1 MGSTI
6 SEPRK
11 RFRLFL
17 FLHVLVL
24 CVGLV
29 TTCFLYLHNAQQPAD
44 YEVAD
49 LAAWQL
55 TRSDGTTVTA
65 DSAGR
70 LDLAAADT
78 LYITGHL
85 ADDYTGQV
93 IVSLDSPYADV
104 AILVD
109 DNVTANPSG
118 RFTPETG
125 FSSPADAM
133 PSSDGLF
140 TLGDAVGREVTLAVQ
155 FLTAE
160 PSLSAL
166 PQMACY
172 DQIAGYNSQSLSA
185 AAKAALPAG
194 AFLAV
199 GVILI
204 NIFLLLLWHNHADWS
219 ILLLAVAALAFCLSR
234 TVAYSL
240 NTVSRQEVLVFQA
253 MAQNLPT
260 LPILWIY
267 WIHLTKPLRRVTLVL
282 PLAATVAM
290 VWLLLRGLSD
300 YNAVADAV
308 SLMQRLLLPLAG
320 LLLLLCGIWVAVRVQ
335 SWYRLF
341 FLTAG
346 GLLAAAITLV
356 LLAYALTRRWYLP
369 QQHPVSQMA
378 ALQTLFPLQL
388 RINYLT
394 VFTCFILAFYNFV
407 KIRIKQDSER
417 QALLL
422 QTKFAAEHAGAL
434 YRTLLETRT
443 VRHEIRSRTETLRI
457 LCEQGDFQRVKE
469 YVDQFCAQSR
479 IVPSLYTTNMLV
491 NSLIAPRLQT
501 AQDAQVQVSV
511 LIQIP
516 DTLPIPD
523 LDLST
528 YLTNLLDNAVVA
540 ATVCENQPKLLTLRM
555 ELTGQRL
562 RIYCRNSY
570 EGEILF
576 RDDGLPRSRS
586 GEWHGYGMS
595 LMRQVAEKYSGHL
608 DLHCENGFFVAATE
622 LLLPDG

>member
-65 DSAGR
+65 NSAGR

-85 ADDYTGQV
+85 AYDYTCQV
-93 IVSLDSPYADV
+93 IVSLDSPYADA
-104 AILVD
+104 AILVEGQ
-109 DNVTANPSG
+109 VAANPSG
-118 RFTPETG
+118 RFTPGTG
-125 FSSPADAM
+125 FPDPADAV

-140 TLGDAVGREVTLAVQ
+140 TLSDAVGREVTLAVQ

-160 PSLSAL
+160 PSLSAM

-260 LPILWIY
+260 LPILCC
-267 WIHLTKPLRRVTLVL
+267 LRAPSCPRACTKPRASASPIQPRE
-282 PLAATVAM
+282 
-290 VWLLLRGLSD
+290 
-300 YNAVADAV
+300 
-308 SLMQRLLLPLAG
+308 
-320 LLLLLCGIWVAVRVQ
+320 
-335 SWYRLF
+335 
-341 FLTAG
+341 
-346 GLLAAAITLV
+346 
-356 LLAYALTRRWYLP
+356 
-369 QQHPVSQMA
+369 
-378 ALQTLFPLQL
+378 
-388 RINYLT
+388 
-394 VFTCFILAFYNFV
+394 FILFQGAMPWCCS
-407 KIRIKQDSER
+407 QQWESAGTER
-417 QALLL
+417 
-422 QTKFAAEHAGAL
+422 
-434 YRTLLETRT
+434 
-443 VRHEIRSRTETLRI
+443 S
-457 LCEQGDFQRVKE
+457 
-469 YVDQFCAQSR
+469 
-479 IVPSLYTTNMLV
+479 
-491 NSLIAPRLQT
+491 
-501 AQDAQVQVSV
+501 
-511 LIQIP
+511 
-516 DTLPIPD
+516 
-523 LDLST
+523 
-528 YLTNLLDNAVVA
+528 
-540 ATVCENQPKLLTLRM
+540 
-555 ELTGQRL
+555 
-562 RIYCRNSY
+562 
-570 EGEILF
+570 
-576 RDDGLPRSRS
+576 
-586 GEWHGYGMS
+586 
-595 LMRQVAEKYSGHL
+595 
-608 DLHCENGFFVAATE
+608 
-622 LLLPDG
+622 